1 MQRIRTQGFFPK
13 KKEGGT
19 CSQKCGT
26 DRDLQVVLPAGMEG
40 IIQEGE
46 QRVMRLEGKRGKLW
60 RVLKDRLRGLGLLMW
75 IPGSQMVYHGPAVCP
90 KLFLHRYAAWFQI
103 NAS

>member
-1 MQRIRTQGFFPK
+1 MW
-13 KKEGGT
+13 
-19 CSQKCGT
+19 
-26 DRDLQVVLPAGMEG
+26 DWYRDLQVGLSAGMEG

-46 QRVMRLEGKRGKLW
+46 QRVMRLEGKRGNLW

-75 IPGSQMVYHGPAVCP
+75 IHGSQMVCHGPAVCP